1 MKIEELKWVHPCGC
15 GDTSDLRAEAEL
27 TGRGAIRVKKVGAD
41 YFVQRFLSN
50 GAALSKDAD
59 GVPQYE
65 PITESDLA
73 ALIA

>member
-41 YFVQRFLSN
+41 YFVQRFWSN

-73 ALIA
+73 ALLA

>member
-27 TGRGAIRVKKVGAD
+27 TGRGAIRIKKVGDD
-41 YFVQRFLSN
+41 YMVQRFGAN
-50 GAALSKDAD
+50 GVALSKDAD

-65 PITESDLA
+65 PITEADLA

>member
-27 TGRGAIRVKKVGAD
+27 TGRGAIRIKKVGDD
-41 YFVQRFLSN
+41 YMVQRFAPN

-65 PITESDLA
+65 PITEADLA